1 MKILTGMF
9 CVLLFVVCGSAS
21 ADIITT
27 EPSAK
32 NDTSEK
38 LDLNAVASLFGRVE
52 NLEDFETQL
61 NDPNIG
67 ISDLDLNKDGLVDYL
82 RVVEIEK
89 GATRLVTV
97 QAVIG
102 KKQFQDVATIVVEKG
117 SEDEIAVQV
126 VGDTAIYGD
135 NYIIEPTYDNPP
147 VFPLLFW
154 ASHYR
159 PWRSPFYWEN
169 YPPDYRPRSSS
180 SISIEPPKRGEDRYL
195 GTKKRNS
202 SAESKSQPKEN
213 NIQNSQGHGRV
224 LSTDPR
230 K

>member
-9 CVLLFVVCGSAS
+9 YILLCLVCGSTS
-21 ADIITT
+21 AAVITT
-27 EPSAK
+27 ESSAK

-102 KKQFQDVATIVVEKG
+102 KKQFQDVATI
-117 SEDEIAVQV
+117 
-126 VGDTAIYGD
+126 
-135 NYIIEPTYDNPP
+135 
-147 VFPLLFW
+147 
-154 ASHYR
+154 
-159 PWRSPFYWEN
+159 
-169 YPPDYRPRSSS
+169 
-180 SISIEPPKRGEDRYL
+180 
-195 GTKKRNS
+195 
-202 SAESKSQPKEN
+202 
-213 NIQNSQGHGRV
+213 
-224 LSTDPR
+224 
-230 K
+230 